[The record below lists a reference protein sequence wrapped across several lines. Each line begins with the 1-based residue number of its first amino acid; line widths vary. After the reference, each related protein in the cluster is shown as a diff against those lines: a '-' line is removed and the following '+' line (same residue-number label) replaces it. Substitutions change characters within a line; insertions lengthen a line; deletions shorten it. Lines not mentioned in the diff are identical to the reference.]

1 MPIRTVAMQE
11 LRAERLALRAATEAD
26 QPAIVDI
33 CKTSITKTYGTFMNP
48 ERMRPWVDG
57 QEVEAY
63 VARMWP
69 RMTVAVAVDDGQLLG
84 VVALDGHVIDLVWI
98 RADLRGRGIGSVLME
113 QAESTLAADHDV
125 AELECFA
132 PNHSS
137 IGFYEARGYTTV
149 RTYYE
154 AASGVDRVV
163 MTKPLGS

>member
-11 LRAERLALRAATEAD
+11 PRAERLALRPATEAD

-33 CKTSITKTYGTFMNP
+33 CKTSITKTYGIFMDP
-48 ERMRPWVDG
+48 ERMHPWVDG
-57 QEVEAY
+57 QEVEDY

-69 RMTVAVAVDDGQLLG
+69 RMTLAVKDEQLLG
-84 VVALDGHVIDLVWI
+84 VLALDGHVIDLLWI

-132 PNHSS
+132 PNHLS
-137 IGFYEARGYTTV
+137 IAFYEARGYTAV

-163 MTKPLGS
+163 MTKPLSSG

>member
-11 LRAERLALRAATEAD
+11 LRAERLALRPATEAD

-33 CKTSITKTYGTFMNP
+33 CKTSITTTYGAFMHP

-57 QEVEAY
+57 QEVEHY

-69 RMTVAVAVDDGQLLG
+69 RMTVAVDAEQLLG
-84 VVALDGHVIDLVWI
+84 VVALDGHVIDLLWI
-98 RADLRGRGIGSVLME
+98 RADLRGRGIGSVLMD
-113 QAESTLAADHDV
+113 QAESTLATDHDV

-132 PNHSS
+132 PNRAS
-137 IGFYEARGYTTV
+137 IAFYEARGYTTV

-163 MTKPLGS
+163 MTKPLSS